1 MNRVSIGV
9 LLLIGFGI
17 VLFYLMGT
25 FFETPMKIL
34 FKVLVN
40 GALGGLAL
48 MVLNFLGV
56 IVNFSI
62 AINPLSA
69 LTLGFLGIPGL
80 VLLIALR
87 LVII

>member
-1 MNRVSIGV
+1 VNTVSVGV

-17 VLFYLMGT
+17 VFFYLVGT

-34 FKVLVN
+34 FKLLVN
-40 GALGGLAL
+40 GTLGGLAL
-48 MVLNFLGV
+48 MVLNFLGA

-69 LTLGFLGIPGL
+69 LTVGFLGIPGL